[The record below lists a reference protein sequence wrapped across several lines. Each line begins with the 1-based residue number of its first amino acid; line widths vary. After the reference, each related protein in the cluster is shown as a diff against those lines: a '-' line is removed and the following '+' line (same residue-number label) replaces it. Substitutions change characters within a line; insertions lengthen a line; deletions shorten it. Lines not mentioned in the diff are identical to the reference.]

1 MLNKPYK
8 MNLQLFADEGAD
20 VGHDDQ
26 NVNTPPDKTEV
37 KTYTEDEVKKMVQAE
52 ADRMTTKGLQTAR
65 EKWEAEQAEKLKQA
79 KELAELS
86 AEERAK
92 KEFEL
97 ERESFLKEKA
107 EIIKERLT
115 LQTEKDLI
123 SKGLP
128 PDFASMLVA
137 ENPEVTLKNI
147 NMFEQKFRAAL
158 EVAID
163 ERVKGRTPTKGSN
176 DGDKVFNPWAKETFN
191 LTEQGKILK
200 EDPVLA
206 ERLRKSVGK

>member
-1 MLNKPYK
+1 
-8 MNLQLFADEGAD
+8 MNLQLFADGDPE
-20 VGHDDQ
+20 
-26 NVNTPPDKTEV
+26 PDAVPDPIIEAP

-65 EKWEAEQAEKLKQA
+65 EKWEAEQAEKLQQA

-128 PDFASMLVA
+128 PDFATMLVA

-147 NMFEQKFRAAL
+147 NMFEQKFRTA
-158 EVAID
+158 VDKAID
-163 ERVKGRTPTKGSN
+163 DRVSGRTPTGS
-176 DGDKVFNPWAKETFN
+176 AKPTVGVV
-191 LTEQGKILK
+191 TKEQFQGMTYL
-200 EDPVLA
+200 
-206 ERLRKSVGK
+206 ERLELKQTNIKLYESLL